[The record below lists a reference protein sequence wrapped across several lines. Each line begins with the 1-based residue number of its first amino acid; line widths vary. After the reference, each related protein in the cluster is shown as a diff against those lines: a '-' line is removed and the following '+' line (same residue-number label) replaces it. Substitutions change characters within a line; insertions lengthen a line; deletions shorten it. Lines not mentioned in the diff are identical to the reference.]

1 MKAKRAALLL
11 CCLSVALLAFVVL
24 DVWSSRNAPLFKKFE
39 RKWGEDIELLESSH
53 KLPKGWDDVAEIELI
68 GGNPE
73 TKAML
78 RKIKIPLSIKN
89 KSGRYKLE
97 VLVVA
102 WEADGKRGAL
112 TQYNLV
118 DLKTQNMVAELA
130 RTIMLHDPQEKDPL
144 TQSLDELKVFIK
156 DVKL

>member
-11 CCLSVALLAFVVL
+11 FCISVATLAFVVL
-24 DVWSSRNAPLFKKFE
+24 DVWSSRNAPLFKKLE
-39 RKWGEDIELLESSH
+39 SRWTEDVQLLESSR
-53 KLPKGWDDVAEIELI
+53 KLPKGWEDIGEIELV

-78 RKIKIPLSIKN
+78 RKIKVPLSIK
-89 KSGRYKLE
+89 KKDGQHKLE
-97 VLVVA
+97 VLVVV

-118 DLKTQNMVAELA
+118 DLKTKNMVAELA
-130 RTIMLHDPQEKDPL
+130 RTLMLTDPEEKDPL
-144 TQSLDELKVFIK
+144 KEFLKELK
-156 DVKL
+156 L